1 MSPTVL
7 TQFGASALPDF
18 CHPPGLGS
26 GVMSATTLTRMP
38 TPPAPGTVPP
48 TPVRLPPW
56 TWAALVGYLAVVVA
70 LTCLKSFYTIGTLW
84 KPENQR
90 VRELRL
96 QPFGIIA
103 DASNPFNAAF
113 DILGNV
119 AFFLP
124 LGMLLAVIFRKVWP
138 AVVVSAAL
146 SLAIEVAQ
154 YVFSLGRTD
163 VTDLICNTVGALAG
177 ALITALFL
185 QWSTT
190 AAHRWART
198 VTVIVLVTVVVFA
211 VLVIL
216 GPALSGE
223 AQPLDEGAVL

>member
-1 MSPTVL
+1 M
-7 TQFGASALPDF
+7 
-18 CHPPGLGS
+18 
-26 GVMSATTLTRMP
+26 
-38 TPPAPGTVPP
+38 
-48 TPVRLPPW
+48 
-56 TWAALVGYLAVVVA
+56 ALVGYLAVVAA

-103 DASNPFNAAF
+103 DASNPFNAVF

-138 AVVVSAAL
+138 VVVVSAGL
-146 SLAIEVAQ
+146 SVAIEVAQ

-190 AAHRWART
+190 AAQRWART
-198 VTVIVLVTVVVFA
+198 VTVVVLVTVVVFA

-223 AQPLDEGAVL
+223 AQPLDEGPVL

>member
-1 MSPTVL
+1 MR
-7 TQFGASALPDF
+7 
-18 CHPPGLGS
+18 
-26 GVMSATTLTRMP
+26 TR
-38 TPPAPGTVPP
+38 
-48 TPVRLPPW
+48 PW

-70 LTCLKSFYTIGTLW
+70 LTCLKSFYTIGLLW

-96 QPFGIIA
+96 QPFGIVA

-119 AFFLP
+119 AFFIP
-124 LGMLLAVIFRKVWP
+124 VGVLLAVVFRKVWP
-138 AVVVSAAL
+138 AVSVSAGL

-163 VTDLICNTVGALAG
+163 VTDLICNTVGALVG
-177 ALITALFL
+177 ALVTAVFL
-185 QWSTT
+185 RRSAT
-190 AAHRWART
+190 AADRWTRT
-198 VTVIVLVTVVVFA
+198 VTVVVLVTVVVFA

-223 AQPLDEGAVL
+223 AVPVDEGPVL